1 MDRTRRALVAS
12 VGTALLA
19 GLAGCGGGDGGGADG
34 GTDQGPAASGDTE
47 TDTPTP
53 TPSVETVV
61 DDELHLQE
69 GGYESWQFY
78 VSGSFTLDYEFTVT
92 EGSAIDVYVV
102 EHRQL
107 QHFEA
112 QRVFESVVASEGAES
127 DSVTQQLP
135 EATYH
140 LIVDHSVRGSTDPPG
155 GLTQDP
161 VDVQITATYT
171 QDA

>member
-12 VGTALLA
+12 AGTALLA

-34 GTDQGPAASGDTE
+34 GTGPSGDTE

-61 DDELHLQE
+61 DDELHLEE

-78 VSGSFTLDYEFTVT
+78 VPGSFTLDYEFTVT

-112 QRVFESVVASEGAES
+112 ERVFEFVVASEGAES

-140 LIVDHSVRGSTDPPG
+140 LVVDHSARGSAEPPG

-161 VDVQITATYT
+161 VDLRITATYEL
-171 QDA
+171 DA